1 MRRRA
6 IAVLVA
12 LWPVAAM
19 GGPEAFCTA
28 FDEMSG
34 RAPAP
39 GFAAGFVRGDAPG
52 VELAAGVTRRG
63 GAQPVGS
70 PGPWHI
76 GSIAKSFTATLIVQ
90 LAAAGQ
96 LDLDAP
102 LPELLP
108 GEAAGMHPD
117 WSAVTLRGLLSHTA
131 GMPANLPW
139 RRLAR
144 SGGPGLRAARLAAMR
159 QLWAQPVAGRPGRF
173 VYSNTGYV
181 LAGTVAEQVTGRS
194 WEALIRT
201 QIAAPLG
208 LDSLGFGPP
217 DGAAVPWG
225 HRRVRPIAAG
235 SGP

>member
-1 MRRRA
+1 M
-6 IAVLVA
+6 
-12 LWPVAAM
+12 
-19 GGPEAFCTA
+19 
-28 FDEMSG
+28 
-34 RAPAP
+34 
-39 GFAAGFVRGDAPG
+39 
-52 VELAAGVTRRG
+52 

-144 SGGPGLRAARLAAMR
+144 SGGPGLRAARLAGDAAA
-159 QLWAQPVAGRPGRF
+159 LGAAGGGPAGPVRLF
-173 VYSNTGYV
+173 HTGYV
-181 LAGTVAEQVTGRS
+181 LAGRWPSRSPADPGR
-194 WEALIRT
+194 R
-201 QIAAPLG
+201 
-208 LDSLGFGPP
+208 
-217 DGAAVPWG
+217 
-225 HRRVRPIAAG
+225 
-235 SGP
+235 